1 MRASSEVTPVA
12 ADIGCVVVCAA
23 GCDLEHDC
31 DVLGGDLIVAVE
43 VAFLWRGG
51 PWIHDCVSKGV
62 ASGKRSTLTPSGN
75 APASPIGIKCHR
87 CHIDLYLTSWIP
99 DLCEL
104 NAFKIRIIRRDMLNP
119 QSFHGCYVI

>member
-1 MRASSEVTPVA
+1 MCAG
-12 ADIGCVVVCAA
+12 GCEAKCDRGVGGEDLVV
-23 GCDLEHDC
+23 D
-31 DVLGGDLIVAVE
+31 VE

-51 PWIHDCVSKGV
+51 SWMYDCISKGV

-87 CHIDLYLTSWIP
+87 CHIDLRPTSWIP
-99 DLCEL
+99 HLCEID
-104 NAFKIRIIRRDMLNP
+104 AFKIRIIRRDMLNP